1 MLFNSFVFLLVFL
14 PITLAGFYW
23 LGNRFG
29 QQQAL
34 LWLVVASLT
43 FYASWRSDYLW
54 VLLASLLF
62 NYVAAGWIAKATR
75 GRKWILIGA
84 LSTNVGLLFYYK
96 LLIAGFIGASA
107 LQNQAFST
115 EYNILI
121 PLGISFITFQKIAL
135 LVDTYKGRLGPVKPL
150 EYCLFVTFFPQLI
163 MGPIVHYRE
172 FEPQLRQHSFL
183 KWNPDN
189 FSVGMT
195 ILIIGLFKKV
205 VLADGIAP
213 HVNTV
218 YELIANGGQVNSMD
232 SWCAA
237 IGFSFQLYFDFSGY
251 ADMAIGL
258 ARMFNINLPINFDS
272 PYRAIDRFDYWRRW
286 HISFGAFMR
295 QYVFFPLAR
304 ARKLKI
310 GNVGALAITT
320 LLSGLWHGVG
330 ETFILWGAVQSILM
344 IALHYRDHLLEKLGL
359 KLSRKNLISLLLKMF
374 ATFFITVLLGVLFRS
389 NNMHTVAM
397 MYASMLTGI
406 SALMTGQF
414 SIQTADL
421 QHTFTR
427 YDLIKLAVMGI
438 IIWGLPNTQIFFA
451 KFWTAIDQ
459 RSHKPEKV
467 IADLLPGTS
476 KLKFTLTRIY
486 ASITVALL
494 LTVLLHMT
502 QPSRFIYY
510 QF

>member
-1 MLFNSFVFLLVFL
+1 MLFNSFIFLLIFL
-14 PITLAGFYW
+14 PITVAGFYW

-29 QQQAL
+29 QKPAL
-34 LWLVVASLT
+34 LWLIIASLT
-43 FYASWRSDYLW
+43 FYASWRYDHLW
-54 VLLASLLF
+54 VLLGSLLL
-62 NYVAAGWIAKATR
+62 NYCAAGLIAQATR
-75 GRKWILIGA
+75 GRKIILIGA
-84 LSTNVGLLFYYK
+84 LSANIGLLFYYK
-96 LLIAGFIGASA
+96 LLIAGFIGSSA
-107 LQNQAFST
+107 LQNQAFTT
-115 EYNILI
+115 EHNILI

-172 FEPQLRQHSFL
+172 FEPQLRDHSFF

-189 FSVGMT
+189 FSVGLT

-213 HVNTV
+213 HVNSV
-218 YELIANGGQVNSMD
+218 YGLMANGEEVNYID

-258 ARMFNINLPINFDS
+258 AKMFNINLPINFDS

-304 ARKLKI
+304 AKKI
-310 GNVGALAITT
+310 RVGNVGALAITT
-320 LLSGLWHGVG
+320 LLSGFWHGVG

-344 IALHYRDHLLEKLGL
+344 LALHYKNHILEKLGF
-359 KLSRKNLISLLLKMF
+359 KVTKRNQISLTIKMF
-374 ATFFITVLLGVLFRS
+374 VTFFITVLLGVLFRS
-389 NNMHTVAM
+389 NDIQTAALI
-397 MYASMLTGI
+397 YSSMLSGI
-406 SALMTGQF
+406 SALITGTF
-414 SIQTADL
+414 YIPTSDM
-421 QHTFTR
+421 QHIFNR
-427 YDLIKLAVMGI
+427 YDLMKMALMGI
-438 IIWGLPNTQIFFA
+438 IIWGLPNTQSFF
-451 KFWTAIDQ
+451 KKLSTAIDQ
-459 RSHKPEKV
+459 RPHKPEKMMK
-467 IADLLPGTS
+467 DLLPYAS
-476 KLKFTLTRIY
+476 KLKFSLNRVY
-486 ASITVALL
+486 ASLMAGLIV
-494 LTVLLHMT
+494 VVISHMT

>member
-29 QQQAL
+29 QKQAL
-34 LWLVVASLT
+34 IWLIVASLT
-43 FYASWRSDYLW
+43 FYASWRYDHLW
-54 VLLASLLF
+54 ILLGSLLF
-62 NYVAAGWIAKATR
+62 NYVAAGCIAKATR

-84 LSTNVGLLFYYK
+84 LSANVGLLFYYK
-96 LLIAGFIGASA
+96 LLIAGFIGSST
-107 LQNQAFST
+107 LQSQAFST

-172 FEPQLRQHSFL
+172 FEPQLRGHHFL

-213 HVNTV
+213 HVNAV
-218 YELIANGGQVNSMD
+218 YDLMANGEEVNYID

-272 PYRAIDRFDYWRRW
+272 PYRALDRFDYWRRW

-304 ARKLKI
+304 AKKLKI

-320 LLSGLWHGVG
+320 LLSGFWHGVG

-344 IALHYRDHLLEKLGL
+344 LALHYRDHVLEKLGL
-359 KLSRKNLISLLLKMF
+359 KLGRRNQTSFLLKMF

-389 NNMHTVAM
+389 NNMYTVAS
-397 MYASMLTGI
+397 MYTSMLTGI
-406 SALMTGQF
+406 VTLMTGNF
-414 SIQTADL
+414 SNPTADIQL
-421 QHTFTR
+421 IFNRH
-427 YDLIKLAVMGI
+427 DLIKLAVMGT
-438 IIWGLPNTQIFFA
+438 IIWGLPNTQNFFA
-451 KFWTAIDQ
+451 RFWTAIDQ
-459 RSHKPEKV
+459 RSHKPEKG
-467 IADLLPGTS
+467 IPDLLPGAS
-476 KLKFTLTRIY
+476 KLKFSLNRVY
-486 ASITVALL
+486 ASIVVAVILIV
-494 LTVLLHMT
+494 LTHMT